1 MIKKLFVLTFI
12 LCIFYVHG
20 FGQQT
25 RAEIQQQQRY
35 LQQELADLNS
45 SLSNVRKTKKLSLR
59 ELNLIQQK
67 IKARQSLI
75 NSINNELGDLD
86 ETIANYNKEI
96 AQQKQQLDTLKSKY
110 AQSLIFAY
118 KNRSNYNYINFL
130 FSSNSFNDAIR
141 RVAYLKSYRQFR
153 ETQAGN
159 IVKAQSLLKG
169 KINSLENTKNAK
181 NAALEKQGNQLTGLQ
196 NDRNEKDSALVLLK
210 GKEGNIS
217 KEIAANAIKRRRLQ
231 RVLQSVIRQE
241 IAEAERKEKER
252 QAKLEQA
259 RKEAEERE
267 RVAEQQKALVAKQ
280 QEIALAANAQKA
292 ANVKNS
298 TATNSNTAT
307 ENKPQESTPSPVKRR
322 ADELAKTNESKKE
335 TAVQKEASERA
346 NRSYNVLES
355 TEKTLIES
363 LDFEK
368 NKGKLPWPTTGGFIS
383 ASYGIQSIPGTNLKQ
398 ENDGIEITA
407 TNSTAV
413 KSVASGTVSVVISD
427 GGYSVI
433 VREGKYFTTYSNLSS
448 VNVNRGDN
456 VDAGTIIGQMAT
468 DNSTGAAT
476 VFFMVTD
483 SQGNSLNPMSWLGKR

>member
-1 MIKKLFVLTFI
+1 MIRKLFVLAFTV
-12 LCIFYVHG
+12 CIFHVCG

-25 RAEIQQQQRY
+25 RAEIQEQQKY
-35 LQQELADLNS
+35 LKQELADLNA
-45 SLSNVRKTKKLSLR
+45 SLSSVRKTKKLSLR

-75 NSINNELGDLD
+75 NSINKELGDLD
-86 ETIANYNKEI
+86 ETIAKYNHEI
-96 AQQKQQLDTLKSKY
+96 DREKQQLDTLKGKY

-153 ETQAGN
+153 ETQADN
-159 IVKAQSLLKG
+159 IIKAQTLLKG
-169 KINSLENTKNAK
+169 KISSLENTKTAK
-181 NAALEKQGNQLTGLQ
+181 NSALVKQGTQLTGLQ

-210 GKEGNIS
+210 GKEGDLG
-217 KEIAANAIKRRRLQ
+217 KEITANAVKRKKLQ

-241 IAEAERKEKER
+241 IAEAERKERER
-252 QAKLEQA
+252 QAKIEKAREEQ
-259 RKEAEERE
+259 EERD
-267 RVAEQQKALVAKQ
+267 RIAAQQKALAAKQ
-280 QEIALAANAQKA
+280 QEIALANAQKA
-292 ANVKNS
+292 AVAQNS
-298 TATNSNTAT
+298 ASD
-307 ENKPQESTPSPVKRR
+307 NKPPVTAPVKTR
-322 ADELAKTNESKKE
+322 AGEVEKAKTDEVAKTKEPTKE
-335 TAVQKEASERA
+335 TPAQKEASERA

-355 TEKTLIES
+355 TTKTLTES

-368 NKGKLPWPTTGGFIS
+368 NKGKLPWPTNGGFVS
-383 ASYGIQSIPGTNLKQ
+383 ASYGIQTIPGTKLKQ

-407 TNSTAV
+407 TNSTVV
-413 KSVASGTVSVVISD
+413 KSVATGTVSVVISD

-448 VNVNRGDN
+448 VSVNRGDN

-468 DNSTGAAT
+468 DNASGAAT